1 MSTTNSIP
9 HQAASRVI
17 RGIKNGVSGQVEDSK
32 TRAAEG
38 IVGMADAVRRLS
50 DELRGHS
57 EPVAKV
63 VDAAGS
69 RLQTVAD
76 QVRDA
81 DPAEI
86 AQRVAQFARQR
97 PMLFVGAAF
106 IVGLG
111 VSQLLRA
118 AATGEGAAALREATD
133 TLKDLSGSS
142 VGA

>member
-1 MSTTNSIP
+1 M
-9 HQAASRVI
+9 
-17 RGIKNGVSGQVEDSK
+17 SGQVEDSK

-57 EPVAKV
+57 EPLANV
-63 VDAAGS
+63 VNAAGS
-69 RLQTVAD
+69 RLHVVAD

-81 DPAEI
+81 DPAEL
-86 AQRVAQFARQR
+86 AERVARFARQR

-111 VSQLLRA
+111 VSQLLKD

-133 TLKDLSGSS
+133 SLKDLSASS
-142 VGA
+142 VGV